1 MNVKVTRWIAI
12 IALLGIAIYCDFQI
26 GNSILNAI
34 LDIVLTFAVFLVTQ
48 RAADEKTASLQAEIH
63 DIEQR
68 LKHQEELANK
78 HDNPDRVESP
88 SASSNIL
95 WEHAVKR

>member
-34 LDIVLTFAVFLVTQ
+34 LDIVLTFAVLLVTQ
-48 RAADEKTASLQAEIH
+48 RAADEKSSSLLAKIH

-78 HDNPDRVESP
+78 HDNTDGV
-88 SASSNIL
+88 
-95 WEHAVKR
+95 